1 MKQETRKEE
10 IVRVAA
16 KLFKEKGYSA
26 VTMRDLARAMGI
38 KAASLYN
45 HINSKQDILN
55 AIIISLAE
63 EFTEGMK
70 LIQSSGAPCIEKLK
84 HIIEL
89 HVKISS
95 QNIYGM
101 ASLNNDW
108 MHLEEKLDY
117 YQKLRVDYEDDFKTI
132 QQGYLAGNGLLS
144 KHIGI
149 NGAGADF
156 LTQLI
161 ESKESVDKLFGTLD
175 TDFVKIIE
183 AYSQGLNKYA
193 ETHPDE
199 ILEKKLF
206 PITPKK

>member
-26 VTMRDLARAMGI
+26 VTMRDLAKAMGI

-84 HIIEL
+84 NIIEL
-89 HVKISS
+89 HVEISS

-117 YQKLRVDYEDDFKTI
+117 YQKLRIDYEDDFKAILKEGIVSGEILDTMPDVMMFSI
-132 QQGYLAGNGLLS
+132 LTTLRSLYIWIPKKEELNLQELS
-144 KHIGI
+144 NTLNQILIKGI
-149 NGAGADF
+149 N
-156 LTQLI
+156 
-161 ESKESVDKLFGTLD
+161 K
-175 TDFVKIIE
+175 
-183 AYSQGLNKYA
+183 
-193 ETHPDE
+193 
-199 ILEKKLF
+199 
-206 PITPKK
+206 

>member
-1 MKQETRKEE
+1 MKPETRKEE
-10 IVRVAA
+10 IVRIAA

-26 VTMRDLARAMGI
+26 VTMRDLARVVGI

-70 LIQSSGAPCIEKLK
+70 LIQSSQNTCIDKLK
-84 HIIEL
+84 AIIEL

-117 YQKLRVDYEDDFKTI
+117 YQKLRVDYEDDFKAILKEGIVSGEILDNKPDVMMFSILTTLRSLYI
-132 QQGYLAGNGLLS
+132 WIPKKEELNLEELS
-144 KHIGI
+144 NTLYQILIKGI
-149 NGAGADF
+149 N
-156 LTQLI
+156 
-161 ESKESVDKLFGTLD
+161 K
-175 TDFVKIIE
+175 
-183 AYSQGLNKYA
+183 
-193 ETHPDE
+193 
-199 ILEKKLF
+199 
-206 PITPKK
+206 